1 VESAINVL
9 CGILLYW
16 CCCLL
21 WVYVLFSNNASLS
34 QVKMYLSS
42 KIFRIL
48 DSNKHEFVGTRST
61 LDLKKNLQK
70 LFKSFNLIVTIY
82 NTEEDFEYILGA
94 SYDNESNKIEMN
106 IFLYK
111 DLVDFSLKE
120 EEWRSFRFKI
130 SQILQHELIHREQHR
145 KKVVDNGYFHSDEK
159 SYLSNPDE
167 IDAYSHDIAMEIVH
181 FYGETQKYEIIRNI
195 SNKNEVAS
203 YKIYENIFKDSNWE
217 SIRRKLIKKTYL
229 WLDYVTIR

>member
-1 VESAINVL
+1 
-9 CGILLYW
+9 
-16 CCCLL
+16 
-21 WVYVLFSNNASLS
+21 
-34 QVKMYLSS
+34 MYLSS

>member
-1 VESAINVL
+1 L
-9 CGILLYW
+9 
-16 CCCLL
+16 
-21 WVYVLFSNNASLS
+21 
-34 QVKMYLSS
+34 YLSS

-48 DSNKHEFVGTRST
+48 DSNKQKFVGTRST
-61 LDLKKNLQK
+61 FDLRKNLQK

-82 NTEEDFEYILGA
+82 NTEEDSEYILGA
-94 SYDNESNKIEMN
+94 SYDNESDEIEMN
-106 IFLYK
+106 IFLDK

-120 EEWRSFRFKI
+120 EEWSSFRFKI

-203 YKIYENIFKDSNWE
+203 YKIYEKIFENSNWE
-217 SIRRKLIKKTYL
+217 LIRRKLIKKTYL